1 MLKSSWLTALEASA
15 VVIWLGLAAALV
27 SQDTERG
34 ALIPIDPAALV
45 TGESQDVWM
54 GIYFDGQ
61 KVGYAVNSETPT
73 VDGGVLMR
81 HRSAFTL
88 AAFGQIK
95 QVITA
100 GNAVMDKDLTL
111 RRFDFLMS
119 SDPVRIA
126 VRGEVQDKLIVMEV
140 FQAGEAQRVELPIT
154 APPQMSLSLPAW
166 FARQTEV
173 RVGQRFDVPYFDPVS
188 LSQDVMTVKVVDVE
202 LTGDGEEAY
211 WLERSFGEA
220 TTRVLVN
227 TKGETLREES
237 ALGMSMVRQTAAE
250 AQAMPSGAEPVD
262 IIALSAVKLDGRLD
276 DPRGRKVVVMEILGV
291 EPSRVPHGPPYQTV
305 EGAEVRVM
313 SPLLAEL
320 PGGLAREET
329 NPTFADTLAA
339 TPFLP
344 VTHPELREKAKELV
358 GQEADRVIA
367 ARLLNEWVFN
377 YVEKAPTI
385 GVPNAL
391 EVLHTR
397 QGDCN
402 EHTALYVA
410 LARAAGIPARIAAGV
425 VFSDRIGATGAFYY
439 HAWPEIY
446 LGSAGWVPVD
456 PTFGQFPADAT
467 HVKLVEGDL
476 DRQIEIMGVMGRLGF
491 RLIEAR

>member
-1 MLKSSWLTALEASA
+1 
-15 VVIWLGLAAALV
+15 
-27 SQDTERG
+27 
-34 ALIPIDPAALV
+34 
-45 TGESQDVWM
+45 
-54 GIYFDGQ
+54 
-61 KVGYAVNSETPT
+61 
-73 VDGGVLMR
+73 
-81 HRSAFTL
+81 
-88 AAFGQIK
+88 
-95 QVITA
+95 
-100 GNAVMDKDLTL
+100 
-111 RRFDFLMS
+111 
-119 SDPVRIA
+119 
-126 VRGEVQDKLIVMEV
+126 
-140 FQAGEAQRVELPIT
+140 
-154 APPQMSLSLPAW
+154 
-166 FARQTEV
+166 
-173 RVGQRFDVPYFDPVS
+173 
-188 LSQDVMTVKVVDVE
+188 
-202 LTGDGEEAY
+202 
-211 WLERSFGEA
+211 
-220 TTRVLVN
+220 
-227 TKGETLREES
+227 
-237 ALGMSMVRQTAAE
+237 
-250 AQAMPSGAEPVD
+250 
-262 IIALSAVKLDGRLD
+262 
-276 DPRGRKVVVMEILGV
+276 
-291 EPSRVPHGPPYQTV
+291 VPHGPPYQTV

-320 PGGLAREET
+320 PGGLPRAET
-329 NPTFADTLAA
+329 DPRFADTLAS

-344 VTHPELREKAKELV
+344 VAHPELREKAKELV
-358 GQEADRVIA
+358 GQEADRVVA
-367 ARLLNEWVFN
+367 ARLLNDWVFN